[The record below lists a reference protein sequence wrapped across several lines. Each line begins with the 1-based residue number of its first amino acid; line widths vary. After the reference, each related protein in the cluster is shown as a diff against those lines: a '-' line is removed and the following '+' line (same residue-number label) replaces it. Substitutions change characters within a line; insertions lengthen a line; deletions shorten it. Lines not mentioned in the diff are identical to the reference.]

1 MFQQVCDYFCNFYTT
16 LELVYLLVRGTQT
29 RLPQQVK
36 INKLDTQYAQLRLNI
51 RNEWQKIDAIDNKFA
66 AACMRD
72 CSTIFHSKVES
83 YYIYRRLAKLY
94 QELKHVITQKLLIY
108 DGNGE
113 VPSKWTDELITLLDF
128 EEHVQ
133 TNTNMVVNSIRDTIW
148 IELDF
153 IAMYGILFMCG
164 VGLYFQFMR

>member
-1 MFQQVCDYFCNFYTT
+1 MFQQVRNYFYNLYTI

-29 RLPQQVK
+29 RVPPQIQ
-36 INKLDTQYAQLRLNI
+36 INKLETQYAQLRLNI
-51 RNEWQKIDAIDNKFA
+51 RNEWQKIDAIDDKFA

-113 VPSKWTDELITLLDF
+113 APSKWTDELTTVLDF
-128 EEHVQ
+128 EKYVHA
-133 TNTNMVVNSIRDTIW
+133 NTNVVVNAIRDTIW
-148 IELDF
+148 VELDF
-153 IAMYGILFMCG
+153 IAMYVILFVCG
-164 VGLYFQFMR
+164 VELYFQFMR